1 MVKVKKYIIYS
12 VIRLD
17 IANIIPKLVL
27 RPAAHSTF
35 LFISGDYTL
44 LVVTALYKSTYLEN

>member
-1 MVKVKKYIIYS
+1 M
-12 VIRLD
+12 LD

-44 LVVTALYKSTYLEN
+44 VVTALYKSTYLEN